1 MRETDEVLVA
11 DPVGR
16 MPLRGAGLLGRQR
29 RERGAG
35 DHHARQGHVH
45 RSLVQGGLCQD
56 IHDLI
61 ALLQPGFK

>member
-45 RSLVQGGLCQD
+45 RSLVQGG
-56 IHDLI
+56 
-61 ALLQPGFK
+61 